1 MISEDHPGLL
11 DVEEAAELH
20 EAFEMVDIDGSG
32 QLPVRAM
39 GELVDAL
46 VEMQA
51 GRQESLIQQQPEPIS
66 CILTGV
72 RMPSD
77 MEMYDM
83 MHIADPSGKGVMT
96 LQYFAAA
103 VADFVKKVKKELGI
117 IVAVRAGGGR
127 LVGVGVGHRGHY
139 MAGQFPNSPQREP
152 SCIVCP
158 SSGQVEVGKGL
169 WTGLT

>member
-103 VADFVKKVKKELGI
+103 VADFVKKVKKELGTAPPSPVRPPTE
-117 IVAVRAGGGR
+117 VAAKNDEDDDDYDDDGFDDDDDEGSMEEDFEIAEDDEEEDFLG
-127 LVGVGVGHRGHY
+127 
-139 MAGQFPNSPQREP
+139 N
-152 SCIVCP
+152 
-158 SSGQVEVGKGL
+158 
-169 WTGLT
+169 

>member
-83 MHIADPSGKGVMT
+83 M

-103 VADFVKKVKKELGI
+103 VADFVKKVKKELGTAPPSPVRPPTE
-117 IVAVRAGGGR
+117 VAAKNDEDDDDYDDDGFDDDDDEGSMEEDFEIAEDDEEEDFLG
-127 LVGVGVGHRGHY
+127 
-139 MAGQFPNSPQREP
+139 N
-152 SCIVCP
+152 
-158 SSGQVEVGKGL
+158 
-169 WTGLT
+169 